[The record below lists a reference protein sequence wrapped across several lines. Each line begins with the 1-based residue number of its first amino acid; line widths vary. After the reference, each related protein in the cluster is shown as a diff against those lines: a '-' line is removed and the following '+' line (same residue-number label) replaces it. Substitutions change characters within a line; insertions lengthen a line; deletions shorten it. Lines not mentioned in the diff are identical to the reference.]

1 MSLSVNNYYQKYY
14 NNYELTSGGTDTS
27 KTVSTSSGSKT
38 AAGTDSANF
47 SDIAK
52 LFFNLDDES
61 SDDSAE
67 DYTSTYTP
75 AMMRP
80 APPPLSNDQMKS
92 LLEEIQT
99 NTSISGSDTADSSG
113 TDSTLASLQNLL
125 GGYDLSSADN
135 DEISAL
141 FQSVQSL
148 PFSLAYADIGTD
160 DSQASGQNSGI
171 PSMLQA
177 MSGFPPPFAWGLNN
191 SSTAGTDETTTA
203 DSVSSVNSA
212 QTAGLTSLEAG
223 LTTEDIQSILAN
235 LQSSLSL
242 LGTGNETVASS
253 DNPLSAV
260 QSLLSKTNFN
270 TATGSELSSLFSNV
284 LQQLG

>member
-14 NNYELTSGGTDTS
+14 NNYDLTSGGTDPS
-27 KTVSTSSGSKT
+27 KTASAAAGLTS
-38 AAGTDSANF
+38 AAGTDSASF

-61 SDDSAE
+61 SDSAE
-67 DYTSTYTP
+67 DYTATYTP

-80 APPPLSNDQMKS
+80 APQPLSSDQMKS

-99 NTSISGSDTADSSG
+99 NTSVSGSGTASSSS
-113 TDSTLASLQNLL
+113 TDNTLTSLQSLL

-148 PFSLAYADIGTD
+148 PFSLSYADTAAA
-160 DSQASGQNSGI
+160 DSQSSGQASGI
-171 PSMLQA
+171 PTMLQA
-177 MSGFPPPFAWGLNN
+177 MGGFPPPFAWGLNH
-191 SSTAGTDETTTA
+191 TAAGTDETAATEAVTA
-203 DSVSSVNSA
+203 STGSVQA
-212 QTAGLTSLEAG
+212 TGLTSLESG
-223 LTTEDIQSILAN
+223 LTKEDIQSILAT

-242 LGTGNETVASS
+242 PGGGDEASAS
-253 DNPLSAV
+253 TDNPLSAV
-260 QSLLSKTNFN
+260 IAMLSKTNFM
-270 TATGSELSSLFSNV
+270 ASSDSELSSLFSNI
-284 LQQLG
+284 LQKLA